1 MNKNN
6 NYKEK
11 VEKIL
16 DTEDNSDKFDKKDI
30 ENGKGMAILSYILPF
45 IPYFVEKENKYVK
58 YHARQ
63 GMDLLLVSII
73 YTIIYN
79 ILTSVIK
86 VNGSCGSLFGYNL
99 GNYCRITPWW
109 ISWPLG
115 IIYLS
120 ISIIAIIGIINAV
133 KGKAK
138 ELPILNKFKVFK

>member
-1 MNKNN
+1 MDKKN

-16 DTEDNSDKFDKKDI
+16 ETEDNSDKFNKKDI

-58 YHARQ
+58 YHSRQ
-63 GMDLLLVSII
+63 GMDLLLVCII
-73 YTIIYN
+73 YTVIYN
-79 ILTSVIK
+79 ILTSIIK
-86 VNGSCGSLFGYNL
+86 VNGSCGSLFGYNF

-115 IIYLS
+115 IIYLG
-120 ISIIAIIGIINAV
+120 ITIIAIIGIINAV